1 MKSTNLRSKPV
12 DKRRLSAQDKEQ
24 YQPRQR
30 AKELAMARIGRGRM
44 AYQENA
50 KLGRQE
56 HKPGSGGYNPAGIHT
71 QQQRVRE
78 KGQELARSKQLRNET
93 PGI

>member
-1 MKSTNLRSKPV
+1 MQTTNLRNKPV

-24 YQPRQR
+24 YQSNNRRSAVAKVR
-30 AKELAMARIGRGRM
+30 ARRGQMAWK
-44 AYQENA
+44 NNV

-56 HKPGSGGYNPAGIHT
+56 QTPGTGGFTAGLHT

-78 KGQELARSKQLRNET
+78 KGQELARSKALRS
-93 PGI
+93 GS